1 MTMLRRT
8 IGNSAILLASQVI
21 TWTASLVLTAA
32 LGWRLG
38 DAAFGDLYLAMAF
51 GTIFSVL
58 VEFGLNQQ
66 LVRAVARDPSLAGP
80 YLLNSLVIKVAFAVL
95 SYGLIFA
102 LVILLGYPA
111 QLRLT
116 VMIYCL
122 ILFWNSLATSFTAVY
137 QATQRL
143 LYPAVGTIIEK
154 VLVCLVAL
162 VLLAR
167 GYGIIAMAAV
177 FVAGAAANAIWQG
190 ACLGKTMP
198 WTTRLDAHLVR
209 TLAVGALPFFLY
221 WVLGSIYFR
230 IDTVL
235 LSKLAAPAVVGW
247 YGAAYR
253 LFDTLVFLPNIVS
266 SAILFPIL
274 ARLSVESR
282 PALQRAMSKGLDII
296 LIIGVPLCTG
306 LFILAGPIIRF
317 IYRRPEF
324 LPAVPALRWL
334 AVALVLLYINS
345 LLGVTLVSL
354 NEERKLTLV
363 AGLATVLNLGLNWLL
378 IPHYQHI
385 AAAAV
390 TAGTEGFIFCYLF
403 AIMPRDLLARR
414 NLVVLAKTALATG
427 IMAVALFALHEL
439 RLPLLVLVGAMVY
452 GTAGFALRLAPL
464 EDVRLFRQALLAR
477 RRPAAEAEVTVA

>member
-1 MTMLRRT
+1 
-8 IGNSAILLASQVI
+8 
-21 TWTASLVLTAA
+21 
-32 LGWRLG
+32 
-38 DAAFGDLYLAMAF
+38 
-51 GTIFSVL
+51 
-58 VEFGLNQQ
+58 
-66 LVRAVARDPSLAGP
+66 
-80 YLLNSLVIKVAFAVL
+80 
-95 SYGLIFA
+95 
-102 LVILLGYPA
+102 
-111 QLRLT
+111 
-116 VMIYCL
+116 
-122 ILFWNSLATSFTAVY
+122 
-137 QATQRL
+137 
-143 LYPAVGTIIEK
+143 
-154 VLVCLVAL
+154 
-162 VLLAR
+162 
-167 GYGIIAMAAV
+167 
-177 FVAGAAANAIWQG
+177 
-190 ACLGKTMP
+190 
-198 WTTRLDAHLVR
+198 
-209 TLAVGALPFFLY
+209 
-221 WVLGSIYFR
+221 
-230 IDTVL
+230 
-235 LSKLAAPAVVGW
+235 
-247 YGAAYR
+247 
-253 LFDTLVFLPNIVS
+253 
-266 SAILFPIL
+266 
-274 ARLSVESR
+274 ESR

-390 TAGTEGFIFCYLF
+390 TAGTEGFILCYLF

-452 GTAGFALRLAPL
+452 GTAGFALRLAPP